1 MNGAD
6 VSTKGVDW
14 VLSGSHSKV
23 ACAGANFFNLSPRS
37 TDGKYQKK
45 AVAMMLHIVFKVA
58 KTMAP
63 SVIFIDE
70 VEKVFLSDKKKL
82 KEFSSLEPYNR
93 IKKELAKVSCVLPGS
108 AISQLQLLCVIPCV
122 HALDWVRPHWQC
134 VESENF
140 SSHITL
146 QVNFLPNLV
155 CMSNNVVYLTC
166 TAILTSVTHA
176 SCESFRK

>member
-1 MNGAD
+1 MN
-6 VSTKGVDW
+6 
-14 VLSGSHSKV
+14 
-23 ACAGANFFNLSPRS
+23 

-93 IKKELAKVSCVLPGS
+93 IKKDLAKVR
-108 AISQLQLLCVIPCV
+108 AT
-122 HALDWVRPHWQC
+122 R
-134 VESENF
+134 
-140 SSHITL
+140 L
-146 QVNFLPNLV
+146 QV
-155 CMSNNVVYLTC
+155 TC
-166 TAILTSVTHA
+166 AHHGLYFSVRY
-176 SCESFRK
+176 S